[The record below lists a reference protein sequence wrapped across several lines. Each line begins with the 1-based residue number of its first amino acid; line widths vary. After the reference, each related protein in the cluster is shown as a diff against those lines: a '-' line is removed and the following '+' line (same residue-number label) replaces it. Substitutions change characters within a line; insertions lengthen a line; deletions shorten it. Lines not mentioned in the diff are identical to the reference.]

1 MLNLT
6 LMKII
11 IQVIFFKKKK
21 TIILNLNYYFKQN
34 ILLISN
40 LNLNLYYEYIFL

>member
-21 TIILNLNYYFKQN
+21 NIILNLNYYFKQN